1 MGEFPD
7 SNPKTPQNLPLFGGN
22 IQIVAK
28 KFLLQG
34 QSFVSHMFCTLS
46 GEETK
51 NVIFDD
57 FCVETKNSI
66 IDDFWLNKTKNFD
79 ETSKESV
86 IWQKSWNFSQG
97 ELAYFLLISM

>member
-22 IQIVAK
+22 IQIVGK
-28 KFLLQG
+28 KFLPPG

-46 GEETK
+46 CEENK

-57 FCVETKNSI
+57 FFVETKNVI
-66 IDDFWLNKTKNFD
+66 VDDFWLNKTKNLD
-79 ETSKESV
+79 ETAKDSV

-97 ELAYFLLISM
+97 ELASY